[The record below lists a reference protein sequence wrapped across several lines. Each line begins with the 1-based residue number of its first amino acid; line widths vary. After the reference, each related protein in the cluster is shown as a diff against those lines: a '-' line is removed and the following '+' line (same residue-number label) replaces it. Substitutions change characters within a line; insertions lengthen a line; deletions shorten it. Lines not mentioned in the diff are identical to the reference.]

1 MIAIF
6 VYNILLIILY
16 SITMTFAI
24 YAYLKEKKTY
34 FSGSVCIWHSS
45 FLITR
50 LFI

>member
-24 YAYLKEKKTY
+24 YAYLKEKKK
-34 FSGSVCIWHSS
+34 
-45 FLITR
+45 LIS
-50 LFI
+50 LDQFVFGILHF

>member
-24 YAYLKEKKTY
+24 YAYLKEKK
-34 FSGSVCIWHSS
+34 
-45 FLITR
+45 LIS
-50 LFI
+50 LDQFVFGILHF